1 MLELKN
7 VSKFY
12 YKKGIVSSGISKVS
26 LKFDM
31 GEFIAI
37 TGESGSGKSTLLNV
51 ISGLDT
57 YEEGEMYVNGE
68 ETSHYNEED
77 YEEYRKKYIGNVF
90 QSFNLVN
97 SYTVYQNVEL
107 VLLINGETRRSVKH
121 KVIDILKKVDL
132 YKYRHTKVSKLSGGM
147 KQRVSIARCLAK
159 DTPIIIADEPTGNL
173 DSKNAKSVLKLL
185 YEISKYKL
193 VIVVTHNF
201 EQISEYATRRITMH
215 DGSVIED
222 MKLKDKNE
230 VKEVNT
236 SKFKKT
242 KVISNLRLGI
252 RNTFNIVP
260 KFLLLTFVYAFVL
273 ISIVGVYSAFLELES
288 ANNAYNSFF
297 NETDANKRVIVKKKD
312 NSSFT
317 NEEIN
322 RLKSISNVE
331 KVITNDYV
339 YDYSMSLIDYENIF
353 LDSNFMKLEEFKG
366 KLKYGRMPLNE
377 NEIIVS
383 GSKENY
389 YIEDMG
395 SELINKEVSINSN
408 SGSDEIKVKIVGV
421 SVFEKYNWMVTSY
434 VSDKIYNYVENHV
447 EQVYGTTKVFISD
460 NSQIEYPNIKTSD
473 ILSEGQV
480 YISENYSYNCK
491 SYNCMKDSLNIKFS
505 NMYTN
510 KEISLSNVKVYNKSN
525 FKKIFGSEYDD
536 MDTIYLSNNDY
547 DKLYKNNNIYQVSL
561 FVKDVRNIDKTMNE
575 LNDYVSFSL
584 NNVKQDGALVQVI
597 KIVKTIVITV
607 LVIVLFFVSYFV
619 IKLIMK
625 SRNKYFTTIRIL
637 GGSYIEV
644 KRLLQIELLNV
655 TNIVYLV
662 FLVISLFIKNDI
674 IVSESIKNMLFYIN
688 LKEYVIVY
696 LILSLMS
703 YLTSSRYSRKIFK
716 RSVITTYNEEV

>member
-1 MLELKN
+1 
-7 VSKFY
+7 
-12 YKKGIVSSGISKVS
+12 
-26 LKFDM
+26 M

-107 VLLINGETRRSVKH
+107 VLLINGETRKSVKH

-147 KQRVSIARCLAK
+147 KQRVAIARCLAK
-159 DTPIIIADEPTGNL
+159 DAPIIIADEPTGNL

-288 ANNAYNSFF
+288 TNNAYNSFF

-322 RLKSISNVE
+322 KLKSISNVE

-366 KLKYGRMPLNE
+366 KLKYGRMPLND

-395 SELINKEVSINSN
+395 SELINKEVSINS
-408 SGSDEIKVKIVGV
+408 GSDEIKVKIVGV
-421 SVFEKYNWMVTSY
+421 SVFDKYNWMVTSY
-434 VSDKIYNYVENHV
+434 VSDKIYNYVENKV

-460 NSQIEYPNIKTSD
+460 NSQNVNPNIKTSD

-510 KEISLSNVKVYNKSN
+510 KEISLSNVKVYNKNN

-536 MDTIYLSNNDY
+536 MDTIYLSSNDY

-584 NNVKQDGALVQVI
+584 NSVKQDGALVQVI

>member
-77 YEEYRKKYIGNVF
+77 YEEYRKKYIGNIF

-147 KQRVSIARCLAK
+147 KQRVAIARCLAK

-288 ANNAYNSFF
+288 ANNTYNSFF

-322 RLKSISNVE
+322 KLKSISNVE

-339 YDYSMSLIDYENIF
+339 YDYSMSLMDYENIF

-366 KLKYGRMPLNE
+366 KLKYGRMPLND

-395 SELINKEVSINSN
+395 SELINKEVSIN

-460 NSQIEYPNIKTSD
+460 NSQNVNPNIKTSD
-473 ILSEGQV
+473 VLSEGQV

-510 KEISLSNVKVYNKSN
+510 KEISLSNVKVYNKNN

-584 NNVKQDGALVQVI
+584 NSVKQDGALVQVI

-696 LILSLMS
+696 LILSFMS

>member
-77 YEEYRKKYIGNVF
+77 YEEYRKKYIGNIF

-147 KQRVSIARCLAK
+147 KQRVAIARCLAK

-288 ANNAYNSFF
+288 TNNAYNSFF

-322 RLKSISNVE
+322 KLKSISNVD

-339 YDYSMSLIDYENIF
+339 YDYSMSLMDYENIF

-395 SELINKEVSINSN
+395 SELINKEVSINS
-408 SGSDEIKVKIVGV
+408 GSDEIKVKIVGV

-460 NSQIEYPNIKTSD
+460 NSQNVNPNIKISD

-510 KEISLSNVKVYNKSN
+510 KEISLSNVKVYNKNN

-584 NNVKQDGALVQVI
+584 NSVKQDGALVQVI

>member
-77 YEEYRKKYIGNVF
+77 YEEYRKKYIGNIF

-147 KQRVSIARCLAK
+147 KQRVAIARCLAK

-288 ANNAYNSFF
+288 TNNTYNSFF

-322 RLKSISNVE
+322 KLKSISNVE

-339 YDYSMSLIDYENIF
+339 YDYSMSLMDYENIF

-366 KLKYGRMPLNE
+366 KLKYGRMPLND

-395 SELINKEVSINSN
+395 SELINKEVSIN

-447 EQVYGTTKVFISD
+447 EQVYGTTNVYVSD

-510 KEISLSNVKVYNKSN
+510 KEISLSNVKVYNKNN

-561 FVKDVRNIDKTMNE
+561 FVKDVRNIDKTMSE

-584 NNVKQDGALVQVI
+584 NSVKQDGALVQVI

>member
-77 YEEYRKKYIGNVF
+77 YEEYRKKYIGNIF

-147 KQRVSIARCLAK
+147 KQRVAIARCLAK
-159 DTPIIIADEPTGNL
+159 DAPIIIADEPTGNL

-260 KFLLLTFVYAFVL
+260 KFLLLTFVYLFVL

-288 ANNAYNSFF
+288 TNNAYNSFF

-322 RLKSISNVE
+322 KLKSISNVE

-339 YDYSMSLIDYENIF
+339 YDYSMSLMDYENIF

-366 KLKYGRMPLNE
+366 KLKYGRMPLND

-395 SELINKEVSINSN
+395 SELINKEVSIN

-447 EQVYGTTKVFISD
+447 EQVYGTTNVYVSD

-510 KEISLSNVKVYNKSN
+510 KEISLSNVKVYNKNN

-561 FVKDVRNIDKTMNE
+561 FVKDVRNIDKTMSE

-584 NNVKQDGALVQVI
+584 NSVKQDGALVQVI
-597 KIVKTIVITV
+597 KIVKTIIITV

-619 IKLIMK
+619 IKLIIK

-662 FLVISLFIKNDI
+662 FLIISLLIKNDI
-674 IVSESIKNMLFYIN
+674 IVSESIKSMLFYIN

>member
-107 VLLINGETRRSVKH
+107 VLLINGETRKSVKH

-147 KQRVSIARCLAK
+147 KQRVAIARCLAK
-159 DTPIIIADEPTGNL
+159 DAPIIIADEPTGNL

-260 KFLLLTFVYAFVL
+260 KFLLLTFVYLFVL

-288 ANNAYNSFF
+288 TNNTYNSFF

-317 NEEIN
+317 EEEIN
-322 RLKSISNVE
+322 KLKSISNVE

-395 SELINKEVSINSN
+395 SELINKEVSINS
-408 SGSDEIKVKIVGV
+408 GSDEIKVKIVGV

-460 NSQIEYPNIKTSD
+460 NSQNVNPNIKTSD

-510 KEISLSNVKVYNKSN
+510 KEISLSNVKVYNKNN

-584 NNVKQDGALVQVI
+584 NSVKQDGALVQVI

>member
-77 YEEYRKKYIGNVF
+77 YEEYRKKYIGNIF

-147 KQRVSIARCLAK
+147 KQRVAIARCLAK
-159 DTPIIIADEPTGNL
+159 DAPIIIADEPTGNL

-288 ANNAYNSFF
+288 TNNTYNSFF

-322 RLKSISNVE
+322 KLKSISNVD

-366 KLKYGRMPLNE
+366 KLKYGRMPLND

-395 SELINKEVSINSN
+395 SELINKEVSIN

-434 VSDKIYNYVENHV
+434 VSDKIYNYVENQV

-460 NSQIEYPNIKTSD
+460 NSQNVNPNIKTSD

-510 KEISLSNVKVYNKSN
+510 KEISLSNVKVYNKNN

-584 NNVKQDGALVQVI
+584 NSVKQDGALVQVI
-597 KIVKTIVITV
+597 KIVKTIIITV

-619 IKLIMK
+619 IKLIIK

-655 TNIVYLV
+655 TNIAYLV
-662 FLVISLFIKNDI
+662 FSVISLLIKNDI
-674 IVSESIKNMLFYIN
+674 IVSESIKSMLFYIN

-696 LILSLMS
+696 LILSVMS

>member
-77 YEEYRKKYIGNVF
+77 YEEYRKKYIGNIF

-147 KQRVSIARCLAK
+147 KQRVAIARCLAK

-288 ANNAYNSFF
+288 ANNTYNSFF

-322 RLKSISNVE
+322 KLKSISNVD

-339 YDYSMSLIDYENIF
+339 YYYSMSLMDYENIF

-366 KLKYGRMPLNE
+366 KLKYGRMPLND

-389 YIEDMG
+389 YIEDLG
-395 SELINKEVSINSN
+395 SELINKEVSIN

-434 VSDKIYNYVENHV
+434 VSGKIYNYVENHV
-447 EQVYGTTKVFISD
+447 EQVYGTTNVYVSD
-460 NSQIEYPNIKTSD
+460 NSQNVNPNIKISD

-510 KEISLSNVKVYNKSN
+510 KEISLSNVKVYNKNN

-584 NNVKQDGALVQVI
+584 NSVKQDGALVQVI

-703 YLTSSRYSRKIFK
+703 YLTSSRCSRKIFK

>member
-107 VLLINGETRRSVKH
+107 VLLINGETRKSVKH

-147 KQRVSIARCLAK
+147 KQRVAIARCLAK
-159 DTPIIIADEPTGNL
+159 DAPIIIADEPTGNL

-288 ANNAYNSFF
+288 TNNTYNSFF

-317 NEEIN
+317 EEEIN
-322 RLKSISNVE
+322 KLKSISNVE

-366 KLKYGRMPLNE
+366 KLKYGRMPLND

-395 SELINKEVSINSN
+395 SELINKEVSIN

-447 EQVYGTTKVFISD
+447 EQVYGTTNVYVSD
-460 NSQIEYPNIKTSD
+460 NSQNVNPNIKTSD

-510 KEISLSNVKVYNKSN
+510 KEISLSNVKVYNKNN

-584 NNVKQDGALVQVI
+584 NSVKQDGALVQVI

>member
-12 YKKGIVSSGISKVS
+12 YKKGIVSSGISKVT

-77 YEEYRKKYIGNVF
+77 YEEYRKKYIGNIF

-121 KVIDILKKVDL
+121 KVIDILKKVNL

-260 KFLLLTFVYAFVL
+260 KFLLLTFVYLFVL

-288 ANNAYNSFF
+288 ANNTYNSFF

-322 RLKSISNVE
+322 KLKSISNVE

-339 YDYSMSLIDYENIF
+339 YDYSMSLMDYENIF

-366 KLKYGRMPLNE
+366 KLKYGRMPLND

-395 SELINKEVSINSN
+395 SELINKEVSIN

-447 EQVYGTTKVFISD
+447 EQVYGTTKVYVSD

-510 KEISLSNVKVYNKSN
+510 KEISLSNVKVYNKNN

-584 NNVKQDGALVQVI
+584 NSVKQDGALVQVI

>member
-260 KFLLLTFVYAFVL
+260 KFLLLTFVYLFVL

-288 ANNAYNSFF
+288 TNNTYNSFF

-322 RLKSISNVE
+322 KLKSISNVE

-366 KLKYGRMPLNE
+366 KLKYGRMPLND

-395 SELINKEVSINSN
+395 SELINKEVSINS
-408 SGSDEIKVKIVGV
+408 GSDEIKVKIIGV

-434 VSDKIYNYVENHV
+434 VSDKIYNYVENQV

-460 NSQIEYPNIKTSD
+460 NSQNVNPNIKTSD

-510 KEISLSNVKVYNKSN
+510 KEISLSNVKVYNKNN
-525 FKKIFGSEYDD
+525 FKKLFGSEYDD

-597 KIVKTIVITV
+597 KIVKTIVITI

>member
-77 YEEYRKKYIGNVF
+77 YEEYRKKYIGNIF

-147 KQRVSIARCLAK
+147 KQRVAIARCLAK

-288 ANNAYNSFF
+288 ANNTYNSFF

-322 RLKSISNVE
+322 KLKSISNVE

-339 YDYSMSLIDYENIF
+339 YDYSMSLMDYENIF

-366 KLKYGRMPLNE
+366 KLKYGRMPLND

-395 SELINKEVSINSN
+395 SELINKEVSIN

-460 NSQIEYPNIKTSD
+460 NSQNVNPNIKTSD
-473 ILSEGQV
+473 VLSEGQV

-510 KEISLSNVKVYNKSN
+510 KEISLSNVKVYNKNN

-584 NNVKQDGALVQVI
+584 NSVKQDGALVQVI

>member
-12 YKKGIVSSGISKVS
+12 YKKGIVSSGISKVT

-107 VLLINGETRRSVKH
+107 VLLINGETRKSVKH

-147 KQRVSIARCLAK
+147 KQRVAIARCLAK
-159 DTPIIIADEPTGNL
+159 DAPIIIADEPTGNL

-260 KFLLLTFVYAFVL
+260 KFLLLTFVYLFVL

-288 ANNAYNSFF
+288 TNNAYNSFF

-322 RLKSISNVE
+322 KLKSIINVE

-366 KLKYGRMPLNE
+366 KLKYGRMPLND

-395 SELINKEVSINSN
+395 SELINKEVSIN

-434 VSDKIYNYVENHV
+434 VSDKIYNYVENYV
-447 EQVYGTTKVFISD
+447 EQVYGTTKVYVSD
-460 NSQIEYPNIKTSD
+460 NSQNVNPNIKTSD

-510 KEISLSNVKVYNKSN
+510 KEISLSNVKVYNKNN

-584 NNVKQDGALVQVI
+584 NSVKQDGALVQVI

-662 FLVISLFIKNDI
+662 FLIISLLIKNDI
-674 IVSESIKNMLFYIN
+674 IVSESIKSMLFYIN

-696 LILSLMS
+696 LILSVMS

>member
-77 YEEYRKKYIGNVF
+77 YEEYRKKYIGNIF

-395 SELINKEVSINSN
+395 SELINKEVSINS
-408 SGSDEIKVKIVGV
+408 GSDEIIVKIVGV

-619 IKLIMK
+619 IKLIIK

-688 LKEYVIVY
+688 LKEYVIIY

>member
-12 YKKGIVSSGISKVS
+12 YKKGIVSSGISKVT

-77 YEEYRKKYIGNVF
+77 YEEYRKKYIGNIF

-242 KVISNLRLGI
+242 KLISNLRLGI

-322 RLKSISNVE
+322 KLKSISNVD

-383 GSKENY
+383 GSKDNY

-395 SELINKEVSINSN
+395 SELINKEVSINS
-408 SGSDEIKVKIVGV
+408 GSDEIKVKIVGV
-421 SVFEKYNWMVTSY
+421 SVFDKYNWMVTSY
-434 VSDKIYNYVENHV
+434 VSDKIYNYVENKV

-460 NSQIEYPNIKTSD
+460 SSQIVDPNIKISN

-480 YISENYSYNCK
+480 YISENNSYNCK
-491 SYNCMKDSLNIKFS
+491 SYNCMKDNLNIKFS

-510 KEISLSNVKVYNKSN
+510 KEISLSNVKVYNKNN

-584 NNVKQDGALVQVI
+584 NSVKQDGALVQVI
-597 KIVKTIVITV
+597 KIVKTIVITI

>member
-12 YKKGIVSSGISKVS
+12 YKKGIVSSGISKVT

-107 VLLINGETRRSVKH
+107 VLLINGETRKSVKH

-147 KQRVSIARCLAK
+147 KQRVAIARCLAK
-159 DTPIIIADEPTGNL
+159 DAPIIIADEPTGNL

-260 KFLLLTFVYAFVL
+260 KFLLLTFVYLFVL

-288 ANNAYNSFF
+288 TNNTYNSFF

-322 RLKSISNVE
+322 KLKSISNVE

-395 SELINKEVSINSN
+395 SELINKEVSINS
-408 SGSDEIKVKIVGV
+408 GSDEIKVKIVGV
-421 SVFEKYNWMVTSY
+421 SVFDKYNWMVTSY
-434 VSDKIYNYVENHV
+434 VSDKIYNYVENKV

-460 NSQIEYPNIKTSD
+460 NSQIVDPNIKISN

-480 YISENYSYNCK
+480 YISENNSYNCK
-491 SYNCMKDSLNIKFS
+491 SYNCMKDSLNIKYS
-505 NMYTN
+505 NMYIN
-510 KEISLSNVKVYNKSN
+510 KEISLSNVKVYNKNN

-584 NNVKQDGALVQVI
+584 NSVKQDGALVQVI
-597 KIVKTIVITV
+597 KIVKTIIITV

-662 FLVISLFIKNDI
+662 FLVISLLIKNDI

>member
-77 YEEYRKKYIGNVF
+77 YEEYRKKYIGNIF

-121 KVIDILKKVDL
+121 KVIDILKKVNL

-260 KFLLLTFVYAFVL
+260 KFLLLTFVYLFVL

-288 ANNAYNSFF
+288 TNNTYNSFF

-317 NEEIN
+317 EEEIN
-322 RLKSISNVE
+322 KLKSISNVE

-366 KLKYGRMPLNE
+366 KLKYGRMPLND

-395 SELINKEVSINSN
+395 SELINKEVSIN

-447 EQVYGTTKVFISD
+447 EQVYGTTNVYVSD
-460 NSQIEYPNIKTSD
+460 NSQNVNPNIKTSD

-510 KEISLSNVKVYNKSN
+510 KEISLSNVKVYNKNN

-547 DKLYKNNNIYQVSL
+547 DKLYKNNNISQVSL

-584 NNVKQDGALVQVI
+584 NSVKQDGALVQVI

-703 YLTSSRYSRKIFK
+703 YLTSSRCSRKIFK

>member
-57 YEEGEMYVNGE
+57 YEEGEMYVNCE

-77 YEEYRKKYIGNVF
+77 YEEYRKKYIGNIF

-107 VLLINGETRRSVKH
+107 VLLINGETRKSVKH

-147 KQRVSIARCLAK
+147 KQRVAIARCLAK
-159 DTPIIIADEPTGNL
+159 DAPIIIADEPTGNL

-288 ANNAYNSFF
+288 TNNTYNSFF

-331 KVITNDYV
+331 KVITNDYL
-339 YDYSMSLIDYENIF
+339 YDYIMSLIDYENIF

-366 KLKYGRMPLNE
+366 KLKYGRMPLND

-389 YIEDMG
+389 YIEDLG
-395 SELINKEVSINSN
+395 SELINKEVSIN

-460 NSQIEYPNIKTSD
+460 NSQNVNPNIKTSD

-510 KEISLSNVKVYNKSN
+510 KEISLSNVKVYNKNN

-584 NNVKQDGALVQVI
+584 NSVKQDGALVQVI

>member
-288 ANNAYNSFF
+288 TNNAYNSFF

-312 NSSFT
+312 NSSLT

-366 KLKYGRMPLNE
+366 KLKYGRMPLND

-395 SELINKEVSINSN
+395 SELINKEVSIN

-460 NSQIEYPNIKTSD
+460 NSQNVNPNIKTSD
-473 ILSEGQV
+473 VLSEGQV

-510 KEISLSNVKVYNKSN
+510 KEISLSNVKVYNKNN

-584 NNVKQDGALVQVI
+584 NSVKQDGALVQVI

-696 LILSLMS
+696 LILSFMS

>member
-77 YEEYRKKYIGNVF
+77 YEDYRKKYIGNVF

-107 VLLINGETRRSVKH
+107 VLLINGETRKSVKH

-147 KQRVSIARCLAK
+147 KQRVAIARCLAK
-159 DTPIIIADEPTGNL
+159 DAPIIIADEPTGNL

-288 ANNAYNSFF
+288 TNNTYNSFF

-322 RLKSISNVE
+322 KLKSISNVD

-339 YDYSMSLIDYENIF
+339 YDYSMSLMDYENIF

-366 KLKYGRMPLNE
+366 KLKYGRMPLND

-395 SELINKEVSINSN
+395 SELINKEVSIN

-447 EQVYGTTKVFISD
+447 EQVYGTTNVYVSD
-460 NSQIEYPNIKTSD
+460 NSQNVNPNIKTSD

-510 KEISLSNVKVYNKSN
+510 KEISLSNVKVYNKNN

-584 NNVKQDGALVQVI
+584 NSVKQDGALVQVI

-703 YLTSSRYSRKIFK
+703 YLTSSRCSRKIFK

>member
-491 SYNCMKDSLNIKFS
+491 SYNCMKDSLNIKYS
-505 NMYTN
+505 NMYIN
-510 KEISLSNVKVYNKSN
+510 KEISLSNVKVYNKNN

-584 NNVKQDGALVQVI
+584 NSVKQDGALVQVI
-597 KIVKTIVITV
+597 KIVKTIIITV

-662 FLVISLFIKNDI
+662 FLVISLLIKNDI

>member
-288 ANNAYNSFF
+288 TNNTYNSFF

-389 YIEDMG
+389 YIEDLG
-395 SELINKEVSINSN
+395 SELINKEVSIN

-460 NSQIEYPNIKTSD
+460 NSQNVNPNIKTSD

-510 KEISLSNVKVYNKSN
+510 KEISLSNVKVYNKNN

-674 IVSESIKNMLFYIN
+674 IVSESIKSMLFYIN

>member
-77 YEEYRKKYIGNVF
+77 YEEYRKKYIGNIF

-395 SELINKEVSINSN
+395 SELINKEVSINS
-408 SGSDEIKVKIVGV
+408 GSDEIIVKIVGV

-674 IVSESIKNMLFYIN
+674 IVSESIKSMLFYIN

>member
-1 MLELKN
+1 
-7 VSKFY
+7 
-12 YKKGIVSSGISKVS
+12 
-26 LKFDM
+26 M

-107 VLLINGETRRSVKH
+107 VLLINGETRKSVKH

-147 KQRVSIARCLAK
+147 KQRVAIARCLAK
-159 DTPIIIADEPTGNL
+159 DAPIIIADEPTGNL

-260 KFLLLTFVYAFVL
+260 KFLLLTFVYLFVL

-288 ANNAYNSFF
+288 TNNTYNSFF

-317 NEEIN
+317 EEEIN
-322 RLKSISNVE
+322 KLKSISNVE

-395 SELINKEVSINSN
+395 SELINKEVSINS
-408 SGSDEIKVKIVGV
+408 GSDEIKVKIVGV

-460 NSQIEYPNIKTSD
+460 NSQNVNPNIKTSD

-510 KEISLSNVKVYNKSN
+510 KEISLSNVKVYNKNN

-584 NNVKQDGALVQVI
+584 NSVKQDGALVQVI

>member
-77 YEEYRKKYIGNVF
+77 YEEYRKKYIGNIF

-395 SELINKEVSINSN
+395 SELINKEVSINS
-408 SGSDEIKVKIVGV
+408 GSDEIIVKIVGV

-447 EQVYGTTKVFISD
+447 EQVYGTTKAFISD

-674 IVSESIKNMLFYIN
+674 IVSESIKSMLFYIN

>member
-77 YEEYRKKYIGNVF
+77 YEEYRKKYIGNIF

-107 VLLINGETRRSVKH
+107 VLLINGETRKSVKH

-147 KQRVSIARCLAK
+147 KQRVAIARCLAK
-159 DTPIIIADEPTGNL
+159 DAPIIIADEPTGNL

-288 ANNAYNSFF
+288 TNNTYNSFF

-322 RLKSISNVE
+322 KLKSISNVD

-366 KLKYGRMPLNE
+366 KLKYGRMPLND

-395 SELINKEVSINSN
+395 SELINKEVSIN

-434 VSDKIYNYVENHV
+434 VSDKIYNYVENQV

-460 NSQIEYPNIKTSD
+460 NSQNVNPNIKTSD

-510 KEISLSNVKVYNKSN
+510 KEISLSNVKVYNKNN

-584 NNVKQDGALVQVI
+584 NSVKQDGALVQVI
-597 KIVKTIVITV
+597 KIVKTIIITV

-619 IKLIMK
+619 IKLIIK

-662 FLVISLFIKNDI
+662 FLVISLLIKNDI
-674 IVSESIKNMLFYIN
+674 IVSESIKSMLFYIN

-696 LILSLMS
+696 LILSVMS

>member
-77 YEEYRKKYIGNVF
+77 YEEYRKKYIGNIF

-147 KQRVSIARCLAK
+147 KQRVAIARCLAK

-260 KFLLLTFVYAFVL
+260 KFLLLTFVYLFVL

-288 ANNAYNSFF
+288 TNNAYNSFF

-322 RLKSISNVE
+322 KLKSISNVE

-366 KLKYGRMPLNE
+366 KLKYGRMPLND

-395 SELINKEVSINSN
+395 SELINKEVSINS
-408 SGSDEIKVKIVGV
+408 GSDEIKVKIVGV
-421 SVFEKYNWMVTSY
+421 SVFDKYNWMVTSY

-460 NSQIEYPNIKTSD
+460 NSQNVNPNIKTSD

-510 KEISLSNVKVYNKSN
+510 KEISLSNVKVYNKNN

-536 MDTIYLSNNDY
+536 MDTIYLSSNDY

-584 NNVKQDGALVQVI
+584 NSVKQDGALVQVI

>member
-77 YEEYRKKYIGNVF
+77 YEEYRKKYIGNIF

-147 KQRVSIARCLAK
+147 KQRVAIARCLAK

-260 KFLLLTFVYAFVL
+260 KFLLLTFVYLFVL

-288 ANNAYNSFF
+288 TNNTYNSFF

-322 RLKSISNVE
+322 KLKSISNVE

-389 YIEDMG
+389 YIEDLG
-395 SELINKEVSINSN
+395 SELINKEVSIN

-460 NSQIEYPNIKTSD
+460 NSQNVNPNIKISD

-510 KEISLSNVKVYNKSN
+510 KEISLSNVKVYNKNN

-584 NNVKQDGALVQVI
+584 NSVKQDGALVQVI

>member
-77 YEEYRKKYIGNVF
+77 YEEYRKKYIGNIF

-147 KQRVSIARCLAK
+147 KQRVAIARCLAK
-159 DTPIIIADEPTGNL
+159 DAPIIIADEPTGNL

-288 ANNAYNSFF
+288 TNNTYNSFF

-322 RLKSISNVE
+322 KLKSISNVD

-366 KLKYGRMPLNE
+366 KLKYGRMPLND

-395 SELINKEVSINSN
+395 SELINKEVSIN

-434 VSDKIYNYVENHV
+434 VSDKIYNYVENQV

-460 NSQIEYPNIKTSD
+460 NSQNVNPNIKTSD

-510 KEISLSNVKVYNKSN
+510 KEISLSNVKVYNKNN

-584 NNVKQDGALVQVI
+584 NSVKQDGALVQVI

>member
-1 MLELKN
+1 
-7 VSKFY
+7 
-12 YKKGIVSSGISKVS
+12 
-26 LKFDM
+26 M

-77 YEEYRKKYIGNVF
+77 YEDYRKKYIGNVF

-107 VLLINGETRRSVKH
+107 VLLINGETRKSVKH

-147 KQRVSIARCLAK
+147 KQRVAIARCLAK
-159 DTPIIIADEPTGNL
+159 DAPIIIADEPTGNL

-288 ANNAYNSFF
+288 TNNTYNSFF

-317 NEEIN
+317 EEEIN
-322 RLKSISNVE
+322 KLKSISNVE

-366 KLKYGRMPLNE
+366 KLKYGRMPLND

-395 SELINKEVSINSN
+395 SELINKEVSINS
-408 SGSDEIKVKIVGV
+408 GSDEIKVKIVGV
-421 SVFEKYNWMVTSY
+421 SVFDKYNWMVTSY
-434 VSDKIYNYVENHV
+434 VSDKIYNYVENKV

-460 NSQIEYPNIKTSD
+460 NSQIVDPNIKISN

-480 YISENYSYNCK
+480 YISENNSDNCK

-505 NMYTN
+505 NMYIN
-510 KEISLSNVKVYNKSN
+510 KEISLSNVKVYNKNN

-584 NNVKQDGALVQVI
+584 NSVKQDGALVQVI
-597 KIVKTIVITV
+597 KIVKTIIITV

-674 IVSESIKNMLFYIN
+674 IVSESIKSMLFYIN

>member
-77 YEEYRKKYIGNVF
+77 YEEYRKKYIGNIF

-147 KQRVSIARCLAK
+147 KQRVAIARCLAK
-159 DTPIIIADEPTGNL
+159 DAPIIIADEPTGNL

-288 ANNAYNSFF
+288 TNNTYNSFF

-322 RLKSISNVE
+322 KLKSISNVD

-366 KLKYGRMPLNE
+366 KLKYGRMPLND

-395 SELINKEVSINSN
+395 SELINKEVSIN

-434 VSDKIYNYVENHV
+434 VSDKIYNYVENQV

-460 NSQIEYPNIKTSD
+460 NSQNVNPNIKTSD

-491 SYNCMKDSLNIKFS
+491 SCNCMKDSLNIKFS

-510 KEISLSNVKVYNKSN
+510 KEISLSNVKVYNKNN

-584 NNVKQDGALVQVI
+584 NSVKQDGALVQVI
-597 KIVKTIVITV
+597 KIVKTIIITV

-619 IKLIMK
+619 IKLIIK

-662 FLVISLFIKNDI
+662 FLVISLLIKNDI

>member
-77 YEEYRKKYIGNVF
+77 YEDYRKKYIGNVF

-107 VLLINGETRRSVKH
+107 VLLINGETRKSVKH

-147 KQRVSIARCLAK
+147 KQRVAIARCLAK
-159 DTPIIIADEPTGNL
+159 DAPIIIADEPTGNL

-288 ANNAYNSFF
+288 TNNTYNSFF

-317 NEEIN
+317 EEEIN
-322 RLKSISNVE
+322 KLKSISNVE

-366 KLKYGRMPLNE
+366 KLKYGRMPLND

-395 SELINKEVSINSN
+395 SELINKEVSINS
-408 SGSDEIKVKIVGV
+408 GSDEIKVKIVGV
-421 SVFEKYNWMVTSY
+421 SVFDKYNWMVTSY
-434 VSDKIYNYVENHV
+434 VSDKIYNYVENKV

-460 NSQIEYPNIKTSD
+460 NSQIVDPNIKISN

-480 YISENYSYNCK
+480 YISENNSDNCK

-505 NMYTN
+505 NMYIN
-510 KEISLSNVKVYNKSN
+510 KEISLSNVKVYNKNN

-584 NNVKQDGALVQVI
+584 NSVKQDGALVQVI
-597 KIVKTIVITV
+597 KIVKTIIITV

-674 IVSESIKNMLFYIN
+674 IVSESIKSMLFYIN

>member
-77 YEEYRKKYIGNVF
+77 YEEYRKKYIGNIF

-121 KVIDILKKVDL
+121 KVIDILKKVNL

-260 KFLLLTFVYAFVL
+260 KFLLLTFVYLFVL

-288 ANNAYNSFF
+288 TNNTYNSFF

-317 NEEIN
+317 EEEIN
-322 RLKSISNVE
+322 KLKSISNVE

-339 YDYSMSLIDYENIF
+339 YAYSMSLIDYENIF

-366 KLKYGRMPLNE
+366 KLKYGRMPLND

-395 SELINKEVSINSN
+395 SELINKEVSIN

-447 EQVYGTTKVFISD
+447 EQVYGTTNVYVSD
-460 NSQIEYPNIKTSD
+460 NSQNVNPNIKTSD

-510 KEISLSNVKVYNKSN
+510 KEISLSNVKVYNKNN

-584 NNVKQDGALVQVI
+584 NSVKQDGALVQVI

-703 YLTSSRYSRKIFK
+703 YLTSSRCSRKIFK

>member
-288 ANNAYNSFF
+288 TNNTYNSFF

-322 RLKSISNVE
+322 KLKSISNVD

-339 YDYSMSLIDYENIF
+339 YVYSMSLMDYENIF

-366 KLKYGRMPLNE
+366 KLKYGRMPLND

-395 SELINKEVSINSN
+395 SELINKEVSIN

-460 NSQIEYPNIKTSD
+460 NSQNVNPNIKTSD

-510 KEISLSNVKVYNKSN
+510 KEISLSNVKVYNKNN

-584 NNVKQDGALVQVI
+584 NSVKQDGALVQVI
-597 KIVKTIVITV
+597 KIVKTIIITV

-619 IKLIMK
+619 IKLIIK

-703 YLTSSRYSRKIFK
+703 YLTSSRCSRKIFK

>member
-77 YEEYRKKYIGNVF
+77 YEEYRKKYIGNIF

-288 ANNAYNSFF
+288 TNNTYNSFF

-322 RLKSISNVE
+322 KLKSISNVE

-339 YDYSMSLIDYENIF
+339 YDYSMSLMDYENIF

-366 KLKYGRMPLNE
+366 KLKYGRMPLND

-395 SELINKEVSINSN
+395 SELINKEVSINS
-408 SGSDEIKVKIVGV
+408 GSDEIIVKIVGV

-460 NSQIEYPNIKTSD
+460 NSQNVNPNIKTSD

-510 KEISLSNVKVYNKSN
+510 KEISLSNVKVYNKNN

-561 FVKDVRNIDKTMNE
+561 FVKDVRNIDKTMND

>member
-12 YKKGIVSSGISKVS
+12 YKKGIVSSGISKVT

-77 YEEYRKKYIGNVF
+77 YEEYRKKYIGNIF

-121 KVIDILKKVDL
+121 KVIDILKKVNL

-230 VKEVNT
+230 VEEVNT

-288 ANNAYNSFF
+288 TNNAYNSFF

-322 RLKSISNVE
+322 KLKSISNVE

-366 KLKYGRMPLNE
+366 KLKYGRMPLND

-389 YIEDMG
+389 YIEDLG
-395 SELINKEVSINSN
+395 SELINKEVSIN

-447 EQVYGTTKVFISD
+447 EQVYGTTKVYVSD

-510 KEISLSNVKVYNKSN
+510 KEISLSNVKVYNKNN

-561 FVKDVRNIDKTMNE
+561 FVKDVRNIDKTMSE

-584 NNVKQDGALVQVI
+584 NSVKQDGALVQVI

>member
-77 YEEYRKKYIGNVF
+77 YEEYRKKYIGNIF

-288 ANNAYNSFF
+288 TNNTYNSFF

-322 RLKSISNVE
+322 KLKSISNVE

-339 YDYSMSLIDYENIF
+339 YDYSMSLMDYENIF

-366 KLKYGRMPLNE
+366 KLKYGRMPLND

-395 SELINKEVSINSN
+395 SELINKEVSINS
-408 SGSDEIKVKIVGV
+408 GSDEIIVKIVGV

-460 NSQIEYPNIKTSD
+460 NSQNVNPNIKTSD

-510 KEISLSNVKVYNKSN
+510 KEISLSNVKVYNKYN

-561 FVKDVRNIDKTMNE
+561 FVKDVRNIDKTMND

-607 LVIVLFFVSYFV
+607 LVIVLFFVS
-619 IKLIMK
+619 
-625 SRNKYFTTIRIL
+625 
-637 GGSYIEV
+637 
-644 KRLLQIELLNV
+644 
-655 TNIVYLV
+655 
-662 FLVISLFIKNDI
+662 
-674 IVSESIKNMLFYIN
+674 
-688 LKEYVIVY
+688 
-696 LILSLMS
+696 
-703 YLTSSRYSRKIFK
+703 
-716 RSVITTYNEEV
+716 

>member
-77 YEEYRKKYIGNVF
+77 YEEYRKKYIGNIF

-201 EQISEYATRRITMH
+201 EQISDYATRRITMH

-288 ANNAYNSFF
+288 TNNTYKSFF

-322 RLKSISNVE
+322 KLKSISNVE

-366 KLKYGRMPLNE
+366 KLKYGRMPLND

-395 SELINKEVSINSN
+395 SELINKEVSINS
-408 SGSDEIKVKIVGV
+408 GSDEIKVKIVGV
-421 SVFEKYNWMVTSY
+421 SVFEEYNWMVTSY
-434 VSDKIYNYVENHV
+434 VSDKIYNYVENQV
-447 EQVYGTTKVFISD
+447 EQVFGTTKVYVSD
-460 NSQIEYPNIKTSD
+460 NSQIEYSNIKVSD
-473 ILSEGQV
+473 ILSDGQV

-491 SYNCMKDSLNIKFS
+491 SYNCMKDSLNIMFS

-510 KEISLSNVKVYNKSN
+510 KEISLSNVKVYNKNN

-561 FVKDVRNIDKTMNE
+561 FVKDVRNIDKTINE
-575 LNDYVSFSL
+575 LSDYVSFSL
-584 NNVKQDGALVQVI
+584 NSVKQDGALVQVI

-688 LKEYVIVY
+688 LKEYIIVY
-696 LILSLMS
+696 LILSVMS

>member
-26 LKFDM
+26 FKFDM

-107 VLLINGETRRSVKH
+107 VLLINGETRKSVKH

-147 KQRVSIARCLAK
+147 KQRVAIARCLAK
-159 DTPIIIADEPTGNL
+159 DAPIIIADEPTGNL

-288 ANNAYNSFF
+288 TNNTYNSFF

-322 RLKSISNVE
+322 KLKSISNVD

-366 KLKYGRMPLNE
+366 KLKYGRMPLND

-395 SELINKEVSINSN
+395 SELINKEVSIN

-434 VSDKIYNYVENHV
+434 VSDKIYNYVENQV

-460 NSQIEYPNIKTSD
+460 NSQNVNPNIKTSD

-510 KEISLSNVKVYNKSN
+510 KEISLSNVKVYNKNN

-584 NNVKQDGALVQVI
+584 NSVKQDGALVQVI
-597 KIVKTIVITV
+597 KIVKTIIITV

-619 IKLIMK
+619 IKLIIK

-662 FLVISLFIKNDI
+662 FLVISLLIKNDI
-674 IVSESIKNMLFYIN
+674 IVSESIKSMLFYIN

-696 LILSLMS
+696 LILSVMS

>member
-1 MLELKN
+1 
-7 VSKFY
+7 
-12 YKKGIVSSGISKVS
+12 
-26 LKFDM
+26 
-31 GEFIAI
+31 
-37 TGESGSGKSTLLNV
+37 
-51 ISGLDT
+51 
-57 YEEGEMYVNGE
+57 
-68 ETSHYNEED
+68 
-77 YEEYRKKYIGNVF
+77 
-90 QSFNLVN
+90 
-97 SYTVYQNVEL
+97 
-107 VLLINGETRRSVKH
+107 
-121 KVIDILKKVDL
+121 
-132 YKYRHTKVSKLSGGM
+132 
-147 KQRVSIARCLAK
+147 
-159 DTPIIIADEPTGNL
+159 
-173 DSKNAKSVLKLL
+173 
-185 YEISKYKL
+185 
-193 VIVVTHNF
+193 
-201 EQISEYATRRITMH
+201 
-215 DGSVIED
+215 
-222 MKLKDKNE
+222 
-230 VKEVNT
+230 
-236 SKFKKT
+236 
-242 KVISNLRLGI
+242 
-252 RNTFNIVP
+252 
-260 KFLLLTFVYAFVL
+260 
-273 ISIVGVYSAFLELES
+273 
-288 ANNAYNSFF
+288 
-297 NETDANKRVIVKKKD
+297 
-312 NSSFT
+312 
-317 NEEIN
+317 
-322 RLKSISNVE
+322 
-331 KVITNDYV
+331 
-339 YDYSMSLIDYENIF
+339 
-353 LDSNFMKLEEFKG
+353 
-366 KLKYGRMPLNE
+366 
-377 NEIIVS
+377 
-383 GSKENY
+383 
-389 YIEDMG
+389 
-395 SELINKEVSINSN
+395 
-408 SGSDEIKVKIVGV
+408 
-421 SVFEKYNWMVTSY
+421 MVTSY

-460 NSQIEYPNIKTSD
+460 NSQNVNPNIKTSD

-510 KEISLSNVKVYNKSN
+510 KEISLSNVKVYNKNN

-561 FVKDVRNIDKTMNE
+561 FVKDVRNIDKTMND

-584 NNVKQDGALVQVI
+584 NSVKQDGALVQVI